1 LSRVYIARCPDY
13 DLTRVEAAL
22 HASLEAFSDAPM
34 LIQAGQKV
42 VLKVNL
48 LQAQP
53 PEKAVTTHP
62 ALVAAVARWVKSQ
75 GATPII
81 ADSPG
86 GLFNVRTLQHLYEA
100 TGMADAARDSGAVL
114 NYDVG
119 TLQVSVPGGR
129 ATQTLDAMRVAV
141 EADAIICLPKLK
153 THGLTQMT
161 GAIKNLFGT
170 IPGLTKGAY
179 HARFP
184 TVDRFSAMLI
194 DNWLHYK
201 PVLTVMDAVVGME
214 GDGPS
219 GGDPRQIGLL
229 LTSTDGIALD
239 VVAAALVGM
248 PPASVPPIAAA
259 VRRGLTNGRVEDVQ
273 ILGAELDSV
282 KVVGFK
288 RPRTGAPHVRM
299 IPDAVPKWITDQLLA
314 NPRAG
319 DKCTACG
326 VCVQGCPVRA
336 IEIVEGRADT
346 NLKRCIR
353 CFCCHELCPEN
364 AVELHPPPLARL
376 LNRR

>member
-1 LSRVYIARCPDY
+1 MSRVYIARCPDY
-13 DLTRVEAAL
+13 DRTPVEAAL
-22 HASLEAFSDAPM
+22 HASLEALSDAST
-34 LIQAGQKV
+34 LIQAGQQV
-42 VLKVNL
+42 LLKVNL

-86 GLFNVRTLQHLYEA
+86 GLFNVRTLRHFYDV
-100 TGMADAARDSGAVL
+100 TGMADAAMDSGAVL

-119 TLQVSVPGGR
+119 ALQVPVPEGR
-129 ATQTLDAMRVAV
+129 ATQMLDAIRVAV

-161 GAIKNLFGT
+161 GAVKNLFGAV
-170 IPGLTKGAY
+170 PGLTKGAY

-194 DNWLHYK
+194 DNWLRHK

-239 VVAAALVGM
+239 VVAAAVVGM
-248 PPASVPPIAAA
+248 PPASVPTVAAA
-259 VRRGLTNGRVEDVQ
+259 KRRGLTSGRVEDVE
-273 ILGAELDSV
+273 IVGAELDSV
-282 KVVGFK
+282 RVPGFK
-288 RPRTGAPHVRM
+288 LPRTGAPHTRM
-299 IPDAVPKWITDQLLA
+299 IPDAVPRFITNQLLA
-314 NPRAG
+314 NPHAG
-319 DKCTACG
+319 PKCTACG
-326 VCVQGCPVRA
+326 VCVQNCPVHA
-336 IEIVEGRADT
+336 IDIVAGRAHTD
-346 NLKRCIR
+346 LKRCIH
-353 CFCCHELCPEN
+353 CFCCQELCPEN
-364 AVELHPPPLARL
+364 AVELHQPPLARL
-376 LNRR
+376 LKR